1 MDDRRVHWH
10 EFDDAVYLDLAA
22 EAPMPRVAVE
32 AAQQAV
38 EAKTY
43 PHRVA
48 PGPYSEVSNTLRA
61 SLARLVGGRPEEVAL
76 TTGAGAGLA
85 ALAHGLD
92 WRPGDEIV
100 TAAGEFPVQ
109 FTTWSPLAERYA
121 LTLKIVQPARAFI
134 TAHDLISALTP
145 RTRLV
150 SVSQVRFDDGSLL
163 DAAALAAACHARG
176 TLVCLDVSQSCGGMP
191 LDVVQLDVDFMVCA
205 GYKWLLGPYGSG
217 FFWCRHDHLRAMR
230 PGPFNWASVEGADDF
245 SALTFANPRPAE
257 SARRWDASEWAGAYN
272 LNLMAMAASVPFIE
286 RLGPAT
292 VKAHND
298 RLIDRMFAPLPAAGV
313 TPASP
318 LDAAARGPYGCIR
331 ASSPDQTRALFEAL
345 KEARVIV
352 SLRQGNIR
360 VSPHLY
366 NSEDDIDRLLAVVNT
381 HSAAARAT
389 AG

>member
-1 MDDRRVHWH
+1 VP
-10 EFDDAVYLDLAA
+10 DA
-22 EAPMPRVAVE
+22 
-32 AAQQAV
+32 
-38 EAKTY
+38 
-43 PHRVA
+43 
-48 PGPYSEVSNTLRA
+48 LRA

-85 ALAHGLD
+85 ALAHGLA
-92 WRPGDEIV
+92 WREGDEIV

-109 FTTWSPLAERYA
+109 FTTWSPLAER
-121 LTLKIVQPARAFI
+121 LDLRLKVVQPAAAFL

-150 SVSQVRFDDGSLL
+150 SVSLVRFDDGSLI
-163 DAAALAAACHARG
+163 DAATLAAACHARG
-176 TLVCLDVSQSCGGMP
+176 TLLCLDVSQACGGMP
-191 LDVVQLDVDFMVCA
+191 LDVAQLGADFMICA
-205 GYKWLLGPYGSG
+205 GYKWLLSPYGSG
-217 FFWCRHDHLRAMR
+217 FFWCRHDHLRTMR
-230 PGPFNWASVEGADDF
+230 PGPFNWTSVEGADDF
-245 SALTFANPRPAE
+245 SVLGFSNPEPAE

-298 RLIDRMFAPLPAAGV
+298 RLIERMFAGLPVAAV

-318 LDAAARGPYGCIR
+318 LDPAARGPYGCIR

-360 VSPHLY
+360 VSPHLF
-366 NSEDDIDRLLAVVNT
+366 NTEDDIDRLLAVVN
-381 HSAAARAT
+381 SRYI
-389 AG
+389 GLI

>member
-1 MDDRRVHWH
+1 MDDWRVHWH
-10 EFDDAVYLDLAA
+10 EFDDAVYLDLSA

-32 AAQQAV
+32 AARQAV

-48 PGPYSEVSNTLRA
+48 PGPYSEVSSRLRA

-85 ALAHGLD
+85 ALANGLD
-92 WRPGDEIV
+92 WRPGDEII

-109 FTTWSPLAERYA
+109 FTTWSPLAERHD
-121 LTLKIVQPARAFI
+121 LRLKIVRPAGAFI

-150 SVSQVRFDDGSLL
+150 SVSLVRFDDGSLL
-163 DAAALAAACHARG
+163 DAAVLSAACHDRG
-176 TLVCLDVSQSCGGMP
+176 ALVCLDVSQACGGMP
-191 LDVVQLDVDFMVCA
+191 LDVAQVGADFMICA
-205 GYKWLLGPYGSG
+205 GYKWLLSPYGSG
-217 FFWCRHDHLRAMR
+217 FFWCRHDHVQAMR
-230 PGPFNWASVEGADDF
+230 PAPFNWTSVEGADDF
-245 SALTFANPRPAE
+245 SALGFANPKPAE
-257 SARRWDASEWAGAYN
+257 SASRWDASEWAGPYN
-272 LNLMAMAASVPFIE
+272 LNLVAMAASVPFIE
-286 RLGPAT
+286 RLGPAA

-298 RLIDRMFAPLPAAGV
+298 RLIDRMFAGLPVAGV
-313 TPASP
+313 QPASP
-318 LDAAARGPYGCIR
+318 LDPAARGPYGCIR

-345 KEARVIV
+345 KAARVIV

-366 NSEDDIDRLLAVVNT
+366 NTEDDIDRLLTVVNT
-381 HSAAARAT
+381 SSAARAT